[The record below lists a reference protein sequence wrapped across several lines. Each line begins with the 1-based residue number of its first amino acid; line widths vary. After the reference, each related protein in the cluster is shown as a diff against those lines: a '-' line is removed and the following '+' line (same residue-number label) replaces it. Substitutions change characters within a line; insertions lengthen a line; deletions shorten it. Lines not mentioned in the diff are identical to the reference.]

1 MRLTWAAG
9 LALLTAVALSGC
21 GSSSPADDAAVV
33 PAAETLALEGDEFEV
48 MLPSGQFAFT
58 VTEPRDELSEDDAAD
73 GEAREAPDG
82 QQYVGLGWDW
92 KGMAGRAFSLL
103 NHDVAPQVGSVSVM
117 TGDEEV
123 PVFEL
128 DTQESRPAGRAWVLV
143 DEDAEPSLQVTYD
156 GHTQS
161 VDLDSGDV
169 DAGVAEGFYDIA
181 SYDVDCPDHGP
192 GTGRDGLQYRIECT
206 VGEVIAVPYVAD
218 LGWADEGQIWLL
230 VQVELRLGEVRFTAG
245 TESAGYRV
253 ARDEGSVTVGDG
265 DPVELWKAENVADG
279 FGATYAVPAPVDGP
293 WQLDITRSYDLTR
306 TGTAPGAPATEH
318 LSYDSTVTLGS

>member
-9 LALLTAVALSGC
+9 LALLTAVVLSGC

-33 PAAETLALEGDEFEV
+33 PAAETLALDGDEFEV

-58 VTEPRDELSEDDAAD
+58 VTEPRDELSESDAAD
-73 GEAREAPDG
+73 GESREAPDG
-82 QQYVGLGWDW
+82 QKYVGLGWDW

-103 NHDVAPQVGSVSVM
+103 NHDVAPQVASVSVA

-128 DTQESRPAGRAWVLV
+128 DTQDQSAGRAWVLV
-143 DEDAEPSLQVTYD
+143 ADDADPSLRVTYD
-156 GHTQS
+156 GLTQT
-161 VDLDSGDV
+161 VDLDSGEV
-169 DAGVAEGFYDIA
+169 DAGAAEGFYDLA
-181 SYDVDCPDHGP
+181 AYDVDCPDQGP
-192 GTGRDGLQYRIECT
+192 GAGRDGLQYRIDCT

-218 LGWADEGQIWLL
+218 LGWADEGEIWLL

-253 ARDEGSVTVGDG
+253 DRENGSVTVGDG
-265 DPVELWKAENVADG
+265 NPVELWQAEGMADG
-279 FGATYAVPAPVDGP
+279 FGATYAVPAPVGGP

-306 TGTAPGAPATEH
+306 NGSAPGAPGTEH
-318 LSYDSTVTLGS
+318 IDYDSTVTFGS